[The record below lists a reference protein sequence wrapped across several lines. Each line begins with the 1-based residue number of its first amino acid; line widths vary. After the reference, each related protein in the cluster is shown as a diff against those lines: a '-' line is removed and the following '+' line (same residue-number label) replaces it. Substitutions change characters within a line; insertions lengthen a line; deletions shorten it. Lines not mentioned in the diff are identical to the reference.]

1 MGSAKLDSVMAHTT
15 TILDDLYIAT
25 QSCKNMGKY
34 TRGSGAL
41 IIIGIVGLIVA
52 VIVGIMV
59 WRAIV
64 R

>member
-1 MGSAKLDSVMAHTT
+1 ML
-15 TILDDLYIAT
+15 L
-25 QSCKNMGKY
+25 KNMGKY
-34 TRGSGAL
+34 TTGSGAL
-41 IIIGIVGLIVA
+41 IIIGIVGLIIA

>member
-1 MGSAKLDSVMAHTT
+1 MGR
-15 TILDDLYIAT
+15 
-25 QSCKNMGKY
+25 Y

>member
-1 MGSAKLDSVMAHTT
+1 
-15 TILDDLYIAT
+15 
-25 QSCKNMGKY
+25 MGKY